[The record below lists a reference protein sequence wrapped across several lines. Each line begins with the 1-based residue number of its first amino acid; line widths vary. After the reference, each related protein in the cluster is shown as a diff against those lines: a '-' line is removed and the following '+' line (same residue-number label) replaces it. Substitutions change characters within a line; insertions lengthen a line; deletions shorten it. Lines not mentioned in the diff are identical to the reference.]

1 MTNDS
6 SSSEALDL
14 PAERAVADSLG
25 RAFPELVE
33 TLRVQRVR
41 RLWVDVP
48 VGKLHDVIRYVKE
61 TLGFDML
68 CTITGT
74 DEGTELGFL
83 YHLAAPSGIVLTLTV
98 KTPKDAPGPET
109 VIGFYPLAELYER
122 EIIDLL
128 GAQINGLP
136 EGPRYPLPDNWPEG
150 QYPLRKDWKPE
161 PADVTKEKNR

>member
-1 MTNDS
+1 MTNPPS
-6 SSSEALDL
+6 SPETQDF
-14 PAERAVADSLG
+14 PAERAILTALG
-25 RAFPELVE
+25 DNFPELKDQGR
-33 TLRVQRVR
+33 LQRVR

-48 VGKLHDVIRYVKE
+48 VARLHDVIRYVKE

-83 YHLAAPSGIVLTLTV
+83 YHLAAPSGIVLTLVV

-109 VIGFYPLAELYER
+109 VTAFFPLAELYER
-122 EIIDLL
+122 ETVDLL
-128 GAQINGLP
+128 GARIGGLP
-136 EGPRYPLPDNWPEG
+136 EGPRYPLPDDWPEG

-161 PADVTKEKNR
+161 PTDVTKEKNG